1 MYKFIYTIMLCCVMV
16 YYPQAK
22 AQLAEKEK
30 PKIGLVLS
38 GGGARGA
45 AHVGVLKVLEENH
58 IPIDMIAGT
67 SFGAIIGG
75 LYASGYS
82 ADELEEIIKN
92 IDWQETLSNSAPRK
106 QKSFR
111 RKKDDDGF
119 LIKFKVGLKDGK
131 IKLPSGLITPNNLRL
146 LFAELLNKKTQTD
159 DFSKLSIPFRAVA
172 TNLENGEEVILK
184 NGNLASA
191 IVASMTVPA
200 LFPPVELNGTLL
212 VDGGIANNIPI
223 NVARDMGADIIIV
236 VDVTTPLLKKEEIT
250 SFASVLDQLTSLQSH
265 KTSDKLI
272 ATLKD
277 EDILIRPELDNI
289 DFLDFDIT
297 TETIPKGV
305 EAALSVLDHL
315 KKYSLNQNNWNNY
328 TKNHSEEKYD
338 PPTIDFVRINNNSDV
353 SDQVIRSHITQKEGQ
368 LFDAAQLSKDLTE
381 IYGLELFEEVNYQ
394 TLNENGETGLEIRTR
409 QREGGEDYF
418 RFGLAIQE
426 DFEGESDF
434 QLAVGFT
441 NLAINS
447 YGGEWQTLF
456 KVGQEF
462 SLFTELYQP
471 IDYKEKYY
479 LFANAGGGKINRN
492 LLSDNGDGTILGQ
505 VRISEFGTQIGAGR
519 NFGRWGTLRTGIRKT
534 FGNIKGR
541 ISSPP
546 IPKIS
551 YDKTKFVTEFHIDT
565 LDNTQFPSS
574 GAVME
579 IVSENTLSWLGGDS
593 GADTV
598 EIGGY
603 FPFSW
608 GKNTIGLR
616 PMFATSYNGNPNETN
631 LFPLGGFM
639 RLTAFAPGQ
648 LTGNHGGLLTAIY
661 YRRISGGPQ
670 YLTETPIY
678 LGGTVEAGNVWNR
691 WEDVS
696 LTDLRWS
703 SSVFV
708 GIDTILGPTYLGI
721 GVGSEGATA
730 AFLNIG
736 QIF

>member
-1 MYKFIYTIMLCCVMV
+1 MA

-22 AQLAEKEK
+22 AQLTEKER

-45 AHVGVLKVLEENH
+45 AHVGVLKILEENH

-82 ADELEEIIKN
+82 ADDLEEILKN

-146 LFAELLNKKTQTD
+146 SFAQLVNEKTQTN
-159 DFSKLSIPFRAVA
+159 DFDKLPIPFRAVA
-172 TNLENGEEVILK
+172 TNLENGGEVILK

-191 IVASMTVPA
+191 MVASMTVPA
-200 LFPPVELNGTLL
+200 LFPPVELNGVLL

-223 NVARDMGADIIIV
+223 NVVRDMGADIIIV

-265 KTSDKLI
+265 KNADKLI

-277 EDILIRPELDNI
+277 QDILIRPQLDDI
-289 DFLDFDIT
+289 DFVDFDLAT
-297 TETIPKGV
+297 DAIPKGA
-305 EAALSVLDHL
+305 EATLSVLDHL
-315 KKYSLNQNNWNNY
+315 RNYSLDQVSWNNY
-328 TKNHSEEKYD
+328 LKAHSQEEQQI
-338 PPTIDFVRINNNSDV
+338 PTIDFVHINNNSDV
-353 SDQVIRSHITQKEGQ
+353 SEQLIRSHIKQSYGQK
-368 LFDAAQLSKDLTE
+368 FDAAQLSRDLTE

-394 TLNENGETGLEIRTR
+394 TLNENGKTGLEIKTR
-409 QREGGEDYF
+409 KRDGGEDYF

-441 NLAINS
+441 NLTINS

-456 KVGQEF
+456 KLGQEF
-462 SLFTELYQP
+462 SLFTEFYQP

-479 LFANAGGGKINRN
+479 LFANAGGGKTNRN

-519 NFGRWGTLRTGIRKT
+519 NFGRWGTFRAGIRKT
-534 FGNIKGR
+534 FGNVKGR
-541 ISSPP
+541 IGFPP
-546 IPKIS
+546 IPKVS
-551 YDKTKFVTEFHIDT
+551 YDRTKFVSEIYIDT
-565 LDNTQFPSS
+565 LDNTQFPTS
-574 GAVME
+574 GAVVE
-579 IVSENTLSWLGGDS
+579 LVSENSLSWLGGDS

-598 EIGGY
+598 EFGGY

-670 YLTETPIY
+670 YLTKTPIY

-721 GVGSEGATA
+721 GLGSDGATA